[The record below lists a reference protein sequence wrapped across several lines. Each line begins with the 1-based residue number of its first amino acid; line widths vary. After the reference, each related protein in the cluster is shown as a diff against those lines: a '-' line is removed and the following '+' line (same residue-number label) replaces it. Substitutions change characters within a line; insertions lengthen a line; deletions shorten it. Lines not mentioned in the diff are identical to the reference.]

1 MGIPGGAAHP
11 PGNEPDLDGGTGSG
25 YVARVVLDR
34 DVLEV
39 DGRQARLEPGMSVTA
54 EILTGRR
61 RIISYLLSP
70 VLRYAHDAGG
80 ER

>member
-1 MGIPGGAAHP
+1 MPHSAGSKIDFDGGA
-11 PGNEPDLDGGTGSG
+11 GSG
-25 YVARVVLDR
+25 YVAHIMLDR
-34 DVLEV
+34 HTIDV
-39 DGRQARLEPGMSVTA
+39 DGQEAALDPGMSVTA

-70 VLRYAHDAGG
+70 MLRYAHDAGR